1 MMTSSPRLRVRL
13 AILCSLLSLQSGLVF
28 SFHLDARPSV
38 ALALARGG
46 PDLHSGRISGAR
58 PPPVLKG
65 TGARALLAT
74 TEAVEPSAASRRRK
88 TRKDP
93 SPKQGA
99 KVKNKSSKTKA
110 KRKRSN
116 NAAKKTKKSS
126 TTIRTKHKKSGDGS
140 VVDDVSPTIIRFSR
154 VFQRHVVYDEGGRVV
169 QSFLFV
175 DEATSKYPK
184 ARILAPLDVPFPPPS
199 CTLLYNEDDANV
211 TTAMRSRDRYIDT
224 KVEEEECRTSIAGMG
239 LLTLCELEYPADG
252 SDVLGP
258 MERYEQANLA
268 LRRLL
273 ELVSSADY
281 APRHF
286 FQLDIRRFASR
297 GLTVDRIEENHARI
311 VDLLSKGRVESKRGR
326 RAGLDLDE
334 SDVKFVL
341 SNFPQICMYNC
352 DELET
357 LIRFLT
363 SPLPP
368 HEKYPSVVLVA
379 IGAEKAQ
386 EVDWPHIA
394 SKGFGAGLTIKQAG
408 LAIRMMPELLALHY
422 EDSRKPSQLYLFQEM
437 KLRFP
442 QDQIAKV
449 STTAKD
455 LLEGSDSGDLYLMVY
470 LLSLGVSW
478 QSIRILCNALPV
490 GSLSCALDPG
500 WDLIQSRPENKL
512 KRPIRKKLKQSAND
526 YLRQR
531 LQYDPCNKVMPT
543 LDAIQNKLGLT
554 SEQVRTL
561 VLRSPSVI
569 GVEAVSIAGQ
579 LSTLDQ
585 RLHFFQ
591 NEVCAVGMSLDDVR
605 AAVLKQ
611 PSLLK
616 YGLDSLRSK
625 VDFFEHEI
633 GLSSDAIAKL
643 ATSAPALL
651 GCSIR
656 NNLRPKVAVLMKLG
670 SLSQFEVGEMVAVS
684 PHILLLSQ
692 KNKIGENV
700 KADHGFANSPVDVC
714 RTHAFIHNQ
723 RIRRNRQPKTIR
735 RLDFAYSPHP
745 GTGSSLNID
754 GLFCIAVGLTQSPC
768 VLQRQSLQT
777 VAYKIDLLAERL
789 GDRPGATSILR
800 DNPSLLV
807 VAKSVFNCRVENCP
821 VDEALS
827 VRLRPS
833 RRGTRDLRPAISAED
848 LEERPVL
855 LSQHPDQLSTILKLY
870 RSIKHA
876 SLDLGITES
885 KATQALRKKMPVKG
899 GYLMNVDGRPLNPL
913 QNISANQ
920 ESQVSISFFCSAN
933 VFPEDRSYTAVGA
946 ARSGGLAIQVRI
958 EPPVSSNSLRYLSK
972 ILTLA
977 NSIIGIRLTNASK
990 GNERN
995 IVAVYPI
1002 TRASQHRC
1010 SLYSC
1015 LIVLRVV
1022 EELRGDQDDDNLT
1035 SFDIKVHTDSNY
1047 VWKLCG
1053 SRDRLM
1059 ELGSYYTSTEM
1070 SEHLEGPRASFNLD
1084 IYHPLA
1090 RIFSRLN
1097 GQSEPPKSKFRAME
1111 NTNVEI
1117 LHTFDGIPLDS
1128 KGFKFVKGLKSQ
1140 AGKAARWQHEREH
1153 GKVVFGP

>member
-1 MMTSSPRLRVRL
+1 MTFSPRLRVRL
-13 AILCSLLSLQSGLVF
+13 AILCSLMSLQSGLVF

-154 VFQRHVVYDEGGRVV
+154 VFQRHVVYDESGRVV

-175 DEATSKYPK
+175 DEAASKYPT

-199 CTLLYNEDDANV
+199 CTLLYNEDDANA
-211 TTAMRSRDRYIDT
+211 TTATRSRDRYIDT
-224 KVEEEECRTSIAGMG
+224 NVEEEECRTSIAGMG

-531 LQYDPCNKVMPT
+531 LQVRPAEVHKMIRTHSRLSTYDPCNKVMPT

-591 NEVCAVGMSLDDVR
+591 NEVGMSLDDVR

-692 KNKIGENV
+692 KNKIEPMLSYIINEF
-700 KADHGFANSPVDVC
+700 DEIDNP
-714 RTHAFIHNQ
+714 
-723 RIRRNRQPKTIR
+723 RQLGDLILHT
-735 RLDFAYSPHP
+735 PHI
-745 GTGSSLNID
+745 L
-754 GLFCIAVGLTQSPC
+754 
-768 VLQRQSLQT
+768 RQSLQT

-855 LSQHPDQLSTILKLY
+855 LSQHSDQLSTILKLY

-899 GYLMNVDGRPLNPL
+899 GYLVNVDGRPLNPL

-1010 SLYSC
+1010 SLYAC

-1022 EELRGDQDDDNLT
+1022 EELRGDQDDDKLT

-1070 SEHLEGPRASFNLD
+1070 SENLEGPRASFNLD

-1128 KGFKFVKGLKSQ
+1128 KGFKFVKGLKNQ

-1153 GKVVFGP
+1153 GKVVFSP